1 MVIVLDFGGQYNQLV
16 ARRVRECNVYCE
28 IYSYRTDIE
37 KIKAMNPKGII
48 LTGGPNSCYEPD
60 SPTYTDELFKLG
72 IPVLGLCYGAQL
84 MSHVLGGKVERAD
97 VREYGKTKVLID
109 KKTSKVFEG
118 VSPETICWMSHFDYI
133 SKIAPGFEIT
143 AHTADCP
150 VAAAENEAEK
160 LYAIQFHPE
169 VLHTAEGTK
178 MINNFVK
185 NVCECA
191 GDWKMDAFV
200 EHTVKEIREKVGN
213 GRVLLA
219 LSGGVDSSYLLYA
232 AMKYGADVKAYY
244 VKALFQPQFE
254 MDDAMRLAEQ
264 LKAPV
269 RVLRADVLSDPVVVS
284 NPSNRCYYCKK
295 VIFNMIMKAAA
306 EDGYT
311 VLLDGTNASDDAG
324 DRPGMKA
331 LQELQVKS
339 PLRECGLVKS
349 EIRRLSKEGGLF
361 TWDKPSY
368 ACLAT
373 RIPTGC
379 EITAEKL
386 QKTEAA
392 EDFLFSLGFS
402 DFRVRMMP
410 NGAAR
415 LQLPEN
421 QLSLLM
427 EKRAEILNELKKH
440 YPAVLLDLEVR
451 G

>member
-1 MVIVLDFGGQYNQLV
+1 M
-16 ARRVRECNVYCE
+16 
-28 IYSYRTDIE
+28 
-37 KIKAMNPKGII
+37 
-48 LTGGPNSCYEPD
+48 
-60 SPTYTDELFKLG
+60 
-72 IPVLGLCYGAQL
+72 
-84 MSHVLGGKVERAD
+84 
-97 VREYGKTKVLID
+97 
-109 KKTSKVFEG
+109 
-118 VSPETICWMSHFDYI
+118 
-133 SKIAPGFEIT
+133 
-143 AHTADCP
+143 
-150 VAAAENEAEK
+150 
-160 LYAIQFHPE
+160 
-169 VLHTAEGTK
+169 
-178 MINNFVK
+178 
-185 NVCECA
+185 
-191 GDWKMDAFV
+191 
-200 EHTVKEIREKVGN
+200 
-213 GRVLLA
+213 
-219 LSGGVDSSYLLYA
+219 
-232 AMKYGADVKAYY
+232 
-244 VKALFQPQFE
+244 
-254 MDDAMRLAEQ
+254 
-264 LKAPV
+264 
-269 RVLRADVLSDPVVVS
+269 VS

-349 EIRRLSKEGGLF
+349 EIRRLSKKAGFLPGTSRHMHVWPPAF
-361 TWDKPSY
+361 RPD
-368 ACLAT
+368 A
-373 RIPTGC
+373 R
-379 EITAEKL
+379 ITAEKL

-421 QLSLLM
+421 QLPLLM

>member
-1 MVIVLDFGGQYNQLV
+1 M
-16 ARRVRECNVYCE
+16 
-28 IYSYRTDIE
+28 
-37 KIKAMNPKGII
+37 K
-48 LTGGPNSCYEPD
+48 
-60 SPTYTDELFKLG
+60 
-72 IPVLGLCYGAQL
+72 
-84 MSHVLGGKVERAD
+84 
-97 VREYGKTKVLID
+97 
-109 KKTSKVFEG
+109 
-118 VSPETICWMSHFDYI
+118 
-133 SKIAPGFEIT
+133 
-143 AHTADCP
+143 
-150 VAAAENEAEK
+150 
-160 LYAIQFHPE
+160 
-169 VLHTAEGTK
+169 
-178 MINNFVK
+178 
-185 NVCECA
+185 
-191 GDWKMDAFV
+191 
-200 EHTVKEIREKVGN
+200 REKVVVGM
-213 GRVLLA
+213 
-219 LSGGVDSSYLLYA
+219 SGGVDSSYLLYA

-392 EDFLFSLGFS
+392 ENFLFSLGFS

-415 LQLPEN
+415 LQVLSSQLP
-421 QLSLLM
+421 LLM
-427 EKRAEILNELKKH
+427 EKREEILNELKKS

>member
-1 MVIVLDFGGQYNQLV
+1 MNLQEFFK
-16 ARRVRECNVYCE
+16 E
-28 IYSYRTDIE
+28 
-37 KIKAMNPKGII
+37 NPK
-48 LTGGPNSCYEPD
+48 
-60 SPTYTDELFKLG
+60 
-72 IPVLGLCYGAQL
+72 
-84 MSHVLGGKVERAD
+84 
-97 VREYGKTKVLID
+97 
-109 KKTSKVFEG
+109 
-118 VSPETICWMSHFDYI
+118 
-133 SKIAPGFEIT
+133 
-143 AHTADCP
+143 
-150 VAAAENEAEK
+150 VA
-160 LYAIQFHPE
+160 L
-169 VLHTAEGTK
+169 
-178 MINNFVK
+178 
-185 NVCECA
+185 
-191 GDWKMDAFV
+191 AF
-200 EHTVKEIREKVGN
+200 
-213 GRVLLA
+213 
-219 LSGGVDSSYLLYA
+219 SGGVDSSYLLYA

-331 LQELQVKS
+331 LQEQQVKS

-392 EDFLFSLGFS
+392 ENFLFSLGFS

-415 LQLPEN
+415 LQVLSSQLP
-421 QLSLLM
+421 LLM
-427 EKRAEILNELKKH
+427 EKREEILNELKKS

>member
-1 MVIVLDFGGQYNQLV
+1 MNLQEFFK
-16 ARRVRECNVYCE
+16 E
-28 IYSYRTDIE
+28 
-37 KIKAMNPKGII
+37 NPK
-48 LTGGPNSCYEPD
+48 
-60 SPTYTDELFKLG
+60 
-72 IPVLGLCYGAQL
+72 
-84 MSHVLGGKVERAD
+84 
-97 VREYGKTKVLID
+97 
-109 KKTSKVFEG
+109 
-118 VSPETICWMSHFDYI
+118 
-133 SKIAPGFEIT
+133 
-143 AHTADCP
+143 
-150 VAAAENEAEK
+150 VA
-160 LYAIQFHPE
+160 L
-169 VLHTAEGTK
+169 
-178 MINNFVK
+178 
-185 NVCECA
+185 
-191 GDWKMDAFV
+191 AF
-200 EHTVKEIREKVGN
+200 
-213 GRVLLA
+213 
-219 LSGGVDSSYLLYA
+219 SGGVDSSYLLYA

-311 VLLDGTNASDDAG
+311 VLLDGTNASDAG

-392 EDFLFSLGFS
+392 EDFLFALGFH

-410 NGAAR
+410 DGAAR

>member
-1 MVIVLDFGGQYNQLV
+1 MNLQEFFK
-16 ARRVRECNVYCE
+16 E
-28 IYSYRTDIE
+28 
-37 KIKAMNPKGII
+37 NPK
-48 LTGGPNSCYEPD
+48 
-60 SPTYTDELFKLG
+60 
-72 IPVLGLCYGAQL
+72 
-84 MSHVLGGKVERAD
+84 
-97 VREYGKTKVLID
+97 
-109 KKTSKVFEG
+109 
-118 VSPETICWMSHFDYI
+118 
-133 SKIAPGFEIT
+133 
-143 AHTADCP
+143 
-150 VAAAENEAEK
+150 VA
-160 LYAIQFHPE
+160 L
-169 VLHTAEGTK
+169 
-178 MINNFVK
+178 
-185 NVCECA
+185 
-191 GDWKMDAFV
+191 AF
-200 EHTVKEIREKVGN
+200 
-213 GRVLLA
+213 
-219 LSGGVDSSYLLYA
+219 SGGVDSSYLLYA

-392 EDFLFSLGFS
+392 ENFLFSLGFS

-415 LQLPEN
+415 LQVLSSQLP
-421 QLSLLM
+421 LLKDSQWDAEKQYKVASNVYPNEASEHIERVLGNVAFQIPHSEEVKAQALEGNLLKELVLKDSKGFRKTM
-427 EKRAEILNELKKH
+427 EAITK
-440 YPAVLLDLEVR
+440 EVF
-451 G
+451 GC